1 MLPGEGLSFRSVIDK
16 PFPDSDALNAI
27 SLTETGD
34 TMADFEL
41 AATPRDEF
49 GKGASR
55 RLRRADRTPAVI
67 YGHGTDPVHISLPGK
82 ETFLLLRQSNVLLTI
97 NIEGQKKSITALPKQ
112 VQRDPITGFLEHIDL
127 LIVKKG
133 EKVSVDVALT
143 VVGEAERGSLV
154 NQDLTSLP
162 VLAPATDIP
171 NEIEVSIEGL
181 VVGDEILAGALTL
194 PEGVVSEQDPESMVL
209 NIAPMPVAEPEPE
222 LEDAEGETAEDAE
235 ESDEADEDSE

>member
-1 MLPGEGLSFRSVIDK
+1 
-16 PFPDSDALNAI
+16 
-27 SLTETGD
+27 
-34 TMADFEL
+34 MADFKL
-41 AATPRDEF
+41 TATPRTEF

-55 RLRRADRTPAVI
+55 RLRRDDKIPAVV
-67 YGHGTDPVHISLPGK
+67 YGHGSDPVHISLPGK

-97 NIEGQKKSITALPKQ
+97 TIEGEKKAITALPKQ

-127 LIVKKG
+127 LLVRKG

-143 VVGEAERGSLV
+143 IVGEAERGSLV

-171 NEIEVSIEGL
+171 NEIEVSIDGL
-181 VVGDEILAGALTL
+181 VVGDQILAGDVVL

-209 NIAPMPVAEPEPE
+209 NVAPMPVAEPEPE
-222 LEDAEGETAEDAE
+222 LEGAEGDLV
-235 ESDEADEDSE
+235 DEVGSDEDSEDSE

>member
-1 MLPGEGLSFRSVIDK
+1 
-16 PFPDSDALNAI
+16 
-27 SLTETGD
+27 
-34 TMADFEL
+34 MADKL
-41 AATPRDEF
+41 TATPRTEF

-55 RLRRADRTPAVI
+55 RLRRNDKTPAVI
-67 YGHGTDPVHISLPGK
+67 YGHGTDPVHVSLPGK

-97 NIEGQKKSITALPKQ
+97 SIEGEKKSITALPKQ

-171 NEIEVSIEGL
+171 QEIEVSIEGL
-181 VVGDEILAGALTL
+181 VVGDQILAGDVVL

-209 NIAPMPVAEPEPE
+209 NVAPQPVAEPEPE
-222 LEDAEGETAEDAE
+222 LEDAEGDLVD
-235 ESDEADEDSE
+235 SDEGGDEDDDEDSE

>member
-1 MLPGEGLSFRSVIDK
+1 
-16 PFPDSDALNAI
+16 
-27 SLTETGD
+27 
-34 TMADFEL
+34 MADFKL
-41 AATPRDEF
+41 TAFPRNEF

-55 RLRRADRTPAVI
+55 RLRRDDKIPAVV
-67 YGHGTDPVHISLPGK
+67 YGHGTDPVHVSLPGK
-82 ETFLLLRQSNVLLTI
+82 ETFLLLRQSNVLLSIT
-97 NIEGQKKSITALPKQ
+97 IEGEKKAITTLPRQ
-112 VQRDPITGFLEHIDL
+112 IQRDPITGFLEHIDL

-133 EKVSVDVALT
+133 EKVSVEVAII

-162 VLAPATDIP
+162 VLAPATAIP

-181 VVGDEILAGALTL
+181 VVGDEILAGDVVL

-222 LEDAEGETAEDAE
+222 LEVAEGETAEDQ
-235 ESDEADEDSE
+235 ESDEDAEDSE

>member
-1 MLPGEGLSFRSVIDK
+1 MIESVIDK
-16 PFPDSDALNAI
+16 LSPAVNPFCEHNTRRYTVADK
-27 SLTETGD
+27 LT
-34 TMADFEL
+34 
-41 AATPRDEF
+41 AAPRDEF

-55 RLRRADRTPAVI
+55 RLRRADLIPAVI
-67 YGHGTDPVHISLPGK
+67 YGHGSDPVHIALPGK

-97 NIEGQKKSITALPKQ
+97 TIEGQKKAITALPKQ
-112 VQRDPITGFLEHIDL
+112 VQRDPITGFLKHIDL

-143 VVGEAERGSLV
+143 IVGEAERGSLIS
-154 NQDLTSLP
+154 QDLNSLP

-181 VVGDEILAGALTL
+181 VVGDHILAGDIIL

-209 NIAPMPVAEPEPE
+209 SIAPMPVAEPEPD
-222 LEDAEGETAEDAE
+222 LEPAEGETAEDADGDAE
-235 ESDEADEDSE
+235 ETE